1 VSKDYLVKIVYPNI
15 INQKEKSERK
25 VNVSVKEAVEIE
37 IGKRECEC

>member
-1 VSKDYLVKIVYPNI
+1 LVKIRFLVYPNI

-37 IGKRECEC
+37 IEDNIIDL